1 MCVDQFCH
9 FDPDSDVTKH
19 CRELVWL
26 THPAAAEAALPSIEI
41 CREHTTAIFIYSN
54 TNPPAEVHTCSHPPP
69 RPHHLTTINENEQS
83 DKEIYLFKLNII
95 SY

>member
-41 CREHTTAIFIYSN
+41 CREHTTAIFIYSD
-54 TNPPAEVHTCSHPPP
+54 TLIRRQRSTHALTRRHA
-69 RPHHLTTINENEQS
+69 LTTSPQ
-83 DKEIYLFKLNII
+83 
-95 SY
+95 